1 MPFDIDSKYLIS
13 KFKRPIE
20 SEKMYW
26 LNLIILLNY
35 QTHIFNAK
43 KIKCYTCEKSD
54 DIPMHWRTRKGYSI
68 KCDNTGSGIYY
79 PPKCNASEIE
89 SIGNLKLVDC
99 DKSCGVVKLTKLTK
113 ELTITTGN

>member
-54 DIPMHWRTRKGYSI
+54 DIPMHWRKGYSI